1 MIMLNLTEIQA
12 LSRFAFDLVVSEEED
27 RKIYAFEYD
36 DQRDAYLLM
45 VPECFYAS
53 VKNGCRMFVEMLCL
67 CSQTITLPIV
77 GGYYEAISSLLGTY
91 CLKYRYKKGKNVVK
105 LYLNSECWV
114 SHLDFVTFQAVQFKE
129 KNVKELI
136 AMKKSNSFQYCLS
149 HFKEAIMPHIYTS

>member
-12 LSRFAFDLVVSEEED
+12 LSRFAYDLVIADDEE
-27 RKIYAFEYD
+27 RKIYAFEYEEE
-36 DQRDAYLLM
+36 RDNYLLM
-45 VPECFYAS
+45 VPECFYSS
-53 VKNGCRMFVEMLCL
+53 VKNGCRVFVEMLCL
-67 CSQTITLPIV
+67 CSQTITLPIA

-91 CLKYRYKKGKNVVK
+91 CLKYRYKKGKSVVK

-114 SHLDFVTFQAVQFKE
+114 SYLDFVTFQAVQFKE

-136 AMKKSNSFQYCLS
+136 AMKKSNSFQYCLT